1 MPIAE
6 GALHSPVI
14 CLPRIAPLTAQQMDH
29 GLNLAT
35 GDVMA
40 KMVFEMDRGRW
51 CSLTTKTTTSGK
63 AWLLPVTCIT
73 RADNVVSK
81 RVNREKIDIKW
92 LMDKRVLK

>member
-40 KMVFEMDRGRW
+40 KMAFEMNRNKW
-51 CSLTTKTTTSGK
+51 CSLTTRNHYAGQGM
-63 AWLLPVTCIT
+63 VT
-73 RADNVVSK
+73 ASNLYDPGG
-81 RVNREKIDIKW
+81 
-92 LMDKRVLK
+92 